1 MTDDREELKSHLI
14 DFVASNLEKSK
25 SGLYCCPLCGSG
37 TGRNR
42 TGALGLYGEDKTRW
56 KCQACGAGGDLFD
69 LIGAIRGTDTAE
81 SFQIAR
87 EMYGGAIQ
95 TAAARAYSAP
105 VKYEEQQAHNA
116 YEAHADFTAYI
127 EASRKALQQSPEAM
141 DYLQGR
147 GISETTAAR
156 ARLGYDQRTRSIV
169 IPYNRDG
176 AYYTTRSIEGKA
188 YRKPKTAEA
197 GPQPLY
203 NGADLYNP
211 AAAPVFVLEGEI
223 DALSVI
229 EAGGHAVALCGAKN
243 GRKLLQEIDT
253 KAPAGVIVL
262 SLDND
267 EAGITASDDLA
278 GELDRRGVPYIVANI
293 SGEHKDANEALT
305 ADRQAFTMA
314 IQTAIDRA
322 GKFGEQEKEAE
333 REAYQLRSA
342 KAYIKQFTEDIA
354 NSAANTA
361 YIPTG
366 YEALDGVLDGGLYEG
381 LYIIGAISSLGKTTF
396 IVQAADQMAA
406 AGADVLIF
414 SLEMARSEIMAKS
427 ISRESLYISMEKY
440 GDSRMA
446 KTTRGITTGKRWPNY
461 SGEEVAAIK
470 QAISNYA
477 DYSENLYIMEGVG
490 DIGAQQIRQAVAD
503 HIRITGKK
511 PVVIVDY
518 LQLLAPNDPRS
529 TDKQNMD
536 KAVLELKRISR
547 DYKTPVIAISSLN
560 RQSYGAQISME
571 AFKES
576 GAIEYSSDVLIGLQ
590 AAGAGG
596 SDFDIDAAKRKDP
609 REIELKILKNRNGR
623 TGDTL
628 AFEYYPLFNLYRE
641 GSVRSRQKQPAR
653 EWR

>member
-1 MTDDREELKSHLI
+1 MDDRETLKGYLQ
-14 DFVASNLEKSK
+14 DFVESNLEKSK

-37 TGRNR
+37 TGRNK
-42 TGALGLYGEDKTRW
+42 TGAFSLYGANKEKWSCFVCT
-56 KCQACGAGGDLFD
+56 KGGDIFD
-69 LIGAIRGTDTAE
+69 LIGYMKGTDTAE
-81 SFQIAR
+81 SFQIVR
-87 EMYGGAIQ
+87 ELYGGMTQ
-95 TAAARAYSAP
+95 AAATAHKEPVAYKKQKEHDTQE
-105 VKYEEQQAHNA
+105 V
-116 YEAHADFTAYI
+116 HADFTAYI
-127 EASRKALQQSPEAM
+127 EDSRKALQKSPEALE
-141 DYLQGR
+141 YLQGR

-169 IPYNRDG
+169 IPYSHDG

-188 YRKPKTAEA
+188 YRKPRTAEA

-203 NGADLYNP
+203 NGAALYNT

-229 EAGGHAVALCGAKN
+229 EAGGKAVALCGAKN
-243 GRKLLQEIDT
+243 GRKLLQEIEA

-267 EAGITASDDLA
+267 EAGRTASDELA
-278 GELDRRGVPYIVANI
+278 GELDRRGVPFVVANI
-293 SGEHKDANEALT
+293 AGDHKDANEALT
-305 ADRQAFTMA
+305 ADRQAFTQA
-314 IQTAIDRA
+314 IQAAIDQA
-322 GKFGEQEKEAE
+322 GKLGEQEKENE

-361 YIPTG
+361 YTPTG
-366 YEALDGVLDGGLYEG
+366 FEALDGVLDGGLYEG
-381 LYIIGAISSLGKTTF
+381 LYILGAISSLGKTTF
-396 IVQAADQMAA
+396 CIQAADQIAA
-406 AGADVLIF
+406 SGRDVLIF

-427 ISRESLYISMEKY
+427 MSRETLLLSMDKAGNSSL
-440 GDSRMA
+440 A
-446 KTTRGITTGKRWPNY
+446 KTTRGITTGKRWAHY
-461 SGEEVAAIK
+461 SEAETQVIYAAI
-470 QAISNYA
+470 QSYA
-477 DYSENLYIMEGVG
+477 EYAENLYIFEGVG
-490 DIGAQQIRQAVAD
+490 DIGVKEIRRAVAD
-503 HIRITGKK
+503 HVSITGKK

-536 KAVLELKRISR
+536 KAVLELKRLSR
-547 DYKTPVIAISSLN
+547 DYKIPVVAISSLN
-560 RQSYGAQISME
+560 RQSYSEPVNMT

-590 AAGAGG
+590 AKGAGG
-596 SDFDIDAAKRKDP
+596 ADFDIDEAKKKDP

-623 TGDTL
+623 TGDVL

-641 GSVRSRQKQPAR
+641 VKAQASAPAQR
-653 EWR
+653 RARR

>member
-1 MTDDREELKSHLI
+1 MADDRYLLKG
-14 DFVASNLEKSK
+14 NLQEYADRTLTRSRG
-25 SGLYCCPLCGSG
+25 GLYCCPLCGSG

-42 TGALGLYGEDKTRW
+42 TGALGLYGEDNTRW
-56 KCQACGAGGDLFD
+56 KCQACGAGGDIID
-69 LIGAIRGTDTAE
+69 LIAATNNIDTAE
-81 SFQIAR
+81 AFTLAR
-87 EMYGGAIQ
+87 EMFGGAAQ
-95 TAAARAYSAP
+95 TAAARAYNTPATYKKQK
-105 VKYEEQQAHNA
+105 VHNA
-116 YEAHADFTAYI
+116 HEVHADYTAYI
-127 EASRKALQQSPEAM
+127 EASRKALQQSPEALT
-141 DYLQGR
+141 YLQGR

-156 ARLGYDQRTRSIV
+156 ACLGFDQRTRSIV
-169 IPYNRDG
+169 IPYSRDG
-176 AYYTTRSIEGKA
+176 SYYTTRSIEGKA

-243 GRKLLQEIDT
+243 GRKLLQEIEA
-253 KAPAGVIVL
+253 KVPAGVIVL

-267 EAGITASDDLA
+267 EAGRAASDELA
-278 GELDRRGVPYIVANI
+278 GEMDRRGVPFLVANI
-293 SGEHKDANEALT
+293 AGDHKDANEALT
-305 ADRQAFTMA
+305 ADRQAFTRA
-314 IQTAIDRA
+314 IQAATDRA
-322 GKFGEQEKEAE
+322 GKLGELDKEAE
-333 REAYQLRSA
+333 REAYRSRSA

-354 NSAANTA
+354 NSAANTS

-406 AGADVLIF
+406 YGADILIF

-427 ISRESLYISMEKY
+427 ISRESFYVSLEQY
-440 GDSRMA
+440 GDSRAA

-461 SGEEVAAIK
+461 SREEVAAIK

-477 DYSENLYIMEGVG
+477 TYSENLYIMEGVG
-490 DIGAQQIRQAVAD
+490 DIGVAQIREAVAD

-560 RQSYGAQISME
+560 RQSYGAPVSME

-590 AAGAGG
+590 AAGAG
-596 SDFDIDAAKRKDP
+596 SADFNIDAAKQKDP
-609 REIELKILKNRNGR
+609 RQIELKILKNRNGR
-623 TGDTL
+623 TGGTL

-641 GSVRSRQKQPAR
+641 EKIRRQDAAPRAR
-653 EWR
+653 R